1 MSYQK
6 CNLCHERYKGVHLC
20 KPEWET
26 EHLWG
31 KTFEEDR
38 TVRAHD
44 AEGAAERWAEFYD
57 DDGAIRNSD
66 GCTKERIRVRLLG
79 SSDPWQVFDVTASQ
93 SIDYSVEA
101 VTE

>member
-26 EHLWG
+26 ESLWKG
-31 KTFEEDR
+31 EFSEDV
-38 TVRAHD
+38 TVRAND
-44 AEGAAERWAEFYD
+44 AEEAAEQCIAML
-57 DDGAIRNSD
+57 DDG
-66 GCTKERIRVRLLG
+66 TEERVRVRLLG
-79 SSDPWQVFDVTASQ
+79 SSDQWQVFDVASEDGYISAQ
-93 SIDYSVEA
+93 A

>member
-6 CNLCHERYKGVHLC
+6 CGLCHERYKGVHLC

-26 EHLWG
+26 EHFWKG
-31 KTFEEDR
+31 SFEEDCK
-38 TVRAHD
+38 VRAHD
-44 AEGAAERWAEFYD
+44 AEGAAERWAEMYD
-57 DDGAIRNSD
+57 EDGSLRDND
-66 GCTKERIRVRLLG
+66 TNERIRVRLLG

-93 SIDYSVEA
+93 SIEYSVEA